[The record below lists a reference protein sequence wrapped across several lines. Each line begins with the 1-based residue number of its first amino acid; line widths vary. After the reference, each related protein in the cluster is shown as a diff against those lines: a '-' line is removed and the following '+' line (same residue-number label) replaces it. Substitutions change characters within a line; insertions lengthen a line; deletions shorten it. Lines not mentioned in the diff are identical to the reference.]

1 KGVDSDIPTDSQ
13 QTPIISQPSSSKP
26 QKKKSRRK
34 QRKDSDPTEP
44 TTKETPD
51 EAHVST
57 PSCDPSQS
65 GEDRMKLIELMNFIP
80 SYSQDFLHW
89 KLQNLLKLWRLRA

>member
-1 KGVDSDIPTDSQ
+1 
-13 QTPIISQPSSSKP
+13 TPIISQPSSSKP
-26 QKKKSRRK
+26 QKKKSMRK
-34 QRKDSDPTEP
+34 QRKDSAPTEP

-65 GEDRMKLIELMNFIP
+65 ELEEKSNEFGKEKLKSRTPGF
-80 SYSQDFLHW
+80 
-89 KLQNLLKLWRLRA
+89 KRLRKVGSASRVESSNDINLGA